1 MNSVNI
7 ASIEERRAKLGGST
21 AALRHDRDEAC
32 GVAFLESLSLI
43 ERLHRLLLDAL
54 KDEFERL
61 GWVDI
66 NSVQALLLFNI
77 GAEEV
82 TAGDLKARGY
92 YQGSNVSY
100 NLKKLVEG
108 GYLNHQRCQADRRSV
123 RISLTKKGEEIR
135 DLVADIFASHYGGLL
150 DEGFEA
156 DQDFVLMNERMRRL
170 EQFWRRNIR
179 FIY

>member
-1 MNSVNI
+1 M
-7 ASIEERRAKLGGST
+7 AS
-21 AALRHDRDEAC
+21 
-32 GVAFLESLSLI
+32 FLETLALI
-43 ERLHRLLLDAL
+43 ERLHRLLLDVI

-77 GAEEV
+77 GSEEV

-100 NLKKLVEG
+100 NLKKLVEA
-108 GYLNHQRCQADRRSV
+108 GYLNHNRCKADRRSV
-123 RISLTKKGEEIR
+123 RISLTQKGEEIR
-135 DLVADIFASHYGGLL
+135 DLVNDIF
-150 DEGFEA
+150 EGQYRRLREGPFETDA
-156 DQDFVLMNERMRRL
+156 EFLALNGRMRHL
-170 EQFWRRNIR
+170 EVFWRQSIR